1 MISGIGYFNRPVFM
15 GLALVITLNGC
26 SLVRQ
31 QASRYPAADVKGIY
45 ATARANPERNPVI
58 LIHGFTGAKILRSAD
73 GATVWKR
80 SSRVAEFADPVDPDL
95 LPDRFPHLDV
105 RQPDIPEQPAAS
117 PARPAA

>member
-1 MISGIGYFNRPVFM
+1 MISGLRDCARPVLF

-45 ATARANPERNPVI
+45 ATARANPDRNPVI

-73 GATVWKR
+73 GATVWGTI
-80 SSRVAEFADPVDPDL
+80 S
-95 LPDRFPHLDV
+95 
-105 RQPDIPEQPAAS
+105 AAG
-117 PARPAA
+117 